1 MSRVGAGGKGIAT
14 KEAKEMLF
22 LLPIVAKKQIIS
34 SGNTAVAIRMA
45 AFYFA

>member
-1 MSRVGAGGKGIAT
+1 VT

-22 LLPIVAKKQIIS
+22 LLPIVVKKQNMS